1 MKRITYISGTRADYG
16 LMRNTLFEIAK
27 HPDLKLSVIA
37 TGMHLMP
44 EFGKTLEEIK
54 KDGFNI
60 YEVKAVCEK
69 DDKAVMSRIVGELI
83 IRFTEIFKKIKPNI
97 VLVLGD
103 RGEMLAGAIAGTY
116 LGIPIVHVHGGEIS
130 STVDEHVRHAI
141 TKLAQ
146 VHLVATRDG
155 AERIIKMG
163 ENKKNVY
170 VVGAPGLDDIHKDL
184 FSGKYL
190 EKKFMLDLKRPF
202 VIVTQH
208 PVSHEFLDSEK
219 QMRETVEAIRAL
231 GLQAIVTYPN
241 ADAGS
246 GRMIKIIEEYRNF
259 RTIKIFRNIPR
270 KEFLSL
276 MSYTSAIVGNS
287 SAGIIEAASF
297 KLPVINIGTRQEGRL
312 RTINVI
318 DVGYNKKG
326 IFSAIKKAIYNKR
339 FKNALKRCKNPYGD
353 GKSGKRIAKILSEI
367 KINKKLLQKKITY

>member
-1 MKRITYISGTRADYG
+1 
-16 LMRNTLFEIAK
+16 
-27 HPDLKLSVIA
+27 
-37 TGMHLMP
+37 
-44 EFGKTLEEIK
+44 
-54 KDGFNI
+54 
-60 YEVKAVCEK
+60 
-69 DDKAVMSRIVGELI
+69 
-83 IRFTEIFKKIKPNI
+83 
-97 VLVLGD
+97 
-103 RGEMLAGAIAGTY
+103 MLAGAIAGTY